1 MKKLS
6 KGKIAVITTTALAVA
21 TTAIITPVVFA
32 SKNNATDSKQ
42 SSQNAAKENKNDSN
56 SSINESDASSESL
69 AKNNDLSF
77 LPFLDE
83 DNVKDSKNLI
93 IVGDETRVS
102 ASNERTDLDE
112 SAPINGNQPI
122 NPVGPINA
130 SIPNLKDKEVSG
142 NIDKTNLAAIIGST
156 VGTVLGASVAGI
168 SVLAYNWKNSSNR
181 TTVPTAIDLQTRPNE
196 VELSSIPLD
205 SPSSSKSLLTQG
217 RQLKDLVI
225 DFKKENTQR
234 NYLLPSDWFA
244 SMNNGFNTGIINPD
258 FGNFVKFL
266 NENPEQKDNKL
277 AFFNY
282 LDKNDNAVKHFQ
294 SNLKSTNELIEEAFS
309 FLDDESVSSTDSS
322 PRNSVK
328 LPNLSAVPNEENN
341 VGIRAAKDVRKSTDD
356 PLTALGASYEQYLS
370 QKIDN
375 PNKPV
380 VLTSS
385 NDLEDSAN
393 KLVESY
399 AKYTSKSKNGTLDST
414 SSEELINNYYKFVS
428 TAKDKKADNDNVA
441 LPKLSANLD
450 LDKVYD
456 ELKGNTSVAGI
467 NKIDKISDKIQKALI
482 WEDPVLSTPN
492 KGSFENL
499 NILNKF
505 VTGDDEIEPA
515 PYAKVPRDRQGR
527 PVISKPFNQVAGT
540 FVKNNPEALEKGYI
554 YITTTRG
561 NNQTFKREARSFFI
575 PEVLLAKK
583 NKDYFESSLKLIWND
598 PKAKDNPY
606 IFIQKFDQIK
616 KENPRKHITPHYN
629 INTSG
634 DLTYATLSF
643 ENTFEDREIR
653 DQLKRSLSANDVD
666 KVVYSS
672 IRFDS
677 NGINSRALNTQ
688 KTTVESASRSLA
700 KISVDSERREEELR
714 SPIIVNTI
722 NENSK
727 IDSRRERAIVED
739 FSKLNSKTIK
749 TKKPL
754 KIKGLFSSKGSA
766 NKNTIKVGILKSI
779 RKRVSS
785 FFSSTANF
793 FRTKFAFLRR

>member
-32 SKNNATDSKQ
+32 SKNNAIDSKQ

-56 SSINESDASSESL
+56 SSINGSNSSSDSSV
-69 AKNNDLSF
+69 KNNDLSF

-83 DNVKDSKNLI
+83 ENAKDSKNVI
-93 IVGDETRVS
+93 IVGDEAYVS
-102 ASNERTDLDE
+102 SSNGRTSEDE

-122 NPVGPINA
+122 NPVGLINI
-130 SIPNLKDKEVSG
+130 SMPNIKDKEVSG
-142 NIDKTNLAAIIGST
+142 NIDKPNLAVIIGST
-156 VGTVLGASVAGI
+156 VGAVLGASLAGI
-168 SVLAYNWKNSSNR
+168 SVLGYNWKNSSNR
-181 TTVPTAIDLQTRPNE
+181 WTVPTAIDLQTRPNE

-205 SPSSSKSLLTQG
+205 SPSSNKSLLAQG
-217 RQLKDLVI
+217 RKLKDLVI
-225 DFKKENTQR
+225 DFKKENKQR
-234 NYLLPSDWFA
+234 NYLLPFDWFA
-244 SMNNGFNTGIINPD
+244 SMNDGFNTGIINPD
-258 FGNFVKFL
+258 FGDFVKFL

-282 LDKNDNAVKHFQ
+282 LDKNNNAVKHFQ
-294 SNLKSTNELIEEAFS
+294 SNLESTDKLIEEAFS

-341 VGIRAAKDVRKSTDD
+341 VGIRAAKDARKSTDD

-370 QKIDN
+370 QQIDN

-399 AKYTSKSKNGTLDST
+399 AKYSTKSKNDTLDST
-414 SSEELINNYYKFVS
+414 SSGELINSYYKFVS
-428 TAKDKKADNDNVA
+428 TAKDKKADNNDVA

-450 LDKVYD
+450 LGKVYD
-456 ELKGNTSVAGI
+456 ELKGNTLISGT
-467 NKIDKISDKIQKALI
+467 NKIDKISDKIKKALI

-492 KGSFENL
+492 EGSFENL

-505 VTGDDEIEPA
+505 LNGDDEIEPA
-515 PYAKVPRDRQGR
+515 SYAKVPRDRQGR
-527 PVISKPFNQVAGT
+527 PIISKPFNQVAGT
-540 FVKNNPEALEKGYI
+540 FVKNNPEALERGYI

-561 NNQTFKREARSFFI
+561 NNQTHKREARSFFI
-575 PEVLLAKK
+575 PVVLLDEK
-583 NKDYFESSLKLIWND
+583 NKTYFKNSLKLIWND
-598 PKAKDNPY
+598 PRAKDNPY
-606 IFIQKFDQIK
+606 IFIQKFDQIR
-616 KENPRKHITPHYN
+616 KENSDKHIIPYYN
-629 INTSG
+629 INNDG

-643 ENTFEDREIR
+643 ENTFEDGKIR
-653 DQLKRSLSANDVD
+653 DRLKRSLSANDVD
-666 KVVYSS
+666 KVIYSS
-672 IRFDS
+672 IRFNS
-677 NGINSRALNTQ
+677 NGVNSRVLDTQ
-688 KTTVESASRSLA
+688 KTTVQSASRSLS
-700 KISVDSERREEELR
+700 KISSDSQRRNKELS
-714 SPIIVNTI
+714 SPIIVNTM

-727 IDSRRERAIVED
+727 IDSTREKTIVED

-749 TKKPL
+749 TKEPL
-754 KIKGLFSSKGSA
+754 KIKGLSSS
-766 NKNTIKVGILKSI
+766 NSSSNENTIRVGILDWI
-779 RKRVSS
+779 RKQVSN
-785 FFSSTANF
+785 FFSSTADF
-793 FRTKFAFLRR
+793 FRTRFAFLRR

>member
-32 SKNNATDSKQ
+32 SKNNGTDSKQ
-42 SSQNAAKENKNDSN
+42 SSQNATKENKNDSN
-56 SSINESDASSESL
+56 SSINGSDSSSDSSV
-69 AKNNDLSF
+69 KNNDLSF

-83 DNVKDSKNLI
+83 ENAKDSKNVI
-93 IVGDETRVS
+93 IVGDETSVPSSNGRTS
-102 ASNERTDLDE
+102 ADE

-122 NPVGPINA
+122 NPVGSINT
-130 SIPNLKDKEVSG
+130 SMPNIKDKEVSG

-156 VGTVLGASVAGI
+156 VGAVLGASVAGI

-181 TTVPTAIDLQTRPNE
+181 ATVPTAIDLQTRPNE

-205 SPSSSKSLLTQG
+205 SPSSNKSLLAQG

-258 FGNFVKFL
+258 FGDFVKFL

-309 FLDDESVSSTDSS
+309 FLDDESVNSTDSS

-399 AKYTSKSKNGTLDST
+399 AKYSAKSKNGTLDST
-414 SSEELINNYYKFVS
+414 SSDELINNYYKFVS
-428 TAKDKKADNDNVA
+428 TAKDKRADNNDVA

-456 ELKGNTSVAGI
+456 ELKGNTLISGA
-467 NKIDKISDKIQKALI
+467 NKIDKISDKIGKALI

-505 VTGDDEIEPA
+505 VNGDDEIEPA

-540 FVKNNPEALEKGYI
+540 FVKNNPEALERGYI

-575 PEVLLAKK
+575 PEVLLDKK
-583 NKDYFESSLKLIWND
+583 NKAYFENSLKLIWND
-598 PKAKDNPY
+598 PTAKDNPY

-616 KENPRKHITPHYN
+616 KENPNRHIIPHYN
-629 INTSG
+629 IKNEG

-666 KVVYSS
+666 KVIYSS

-677 NGINSRALNTQ
+677 NGVNSRVLNTQ
-688 KTTVESASRSLA
+688 KTTVQSASRSLS
-700 KISVDSERREEELR
+700 KISSDSERRNQELS
-714 SPIIVNTI
+714 SPIIVNAM

-727 IDSRRERAIVED
+727 IDSKRGRTIVED

-754 KIKGLFSSKGSA
+754 KIKGLFSSNSSS
-766 NKNTIKVGILKSI
+766 NKNTIKVGILNSI
-779 RKRVSS
+779 RKRVSN
-785 FFSSTANF
+785 FFSSTADF

>member
-32 SKNNATDSKQ
+32 SKKNAIDSKQ

-56 SSINESDASSESL
+56 SSINGSNSSSDSSV
-69 AKNNDLSF
+69 KNNDLSF
-77 LPFLDE
+77 LPFLNE
-83 DNVKDSKNLI
+83 ENVKDSKNLI
-93 IVGDETRVS
+93 IVGDQTSVS
-102 ASNERTDLDE
+102 SSNEKTSEDE
-112 SAPINGNQPI
+112 SAPIGGNQPI
-122 NPVGPINA
+122 NPVGSVNT
-130 SIPNLKDKEVSG
+130 SMPNIKDKEVSG
-142 NIDKTNLAAIIGST
+142 NIDKPNLAVIIGST
-156 VGTVLGASVAGI
+156 VGAVLGASLAGI
-168 SVLAYNWKNSSNR
+168 SVLGYNWKNSSGR
-181 TTVPTAIDLQTRPNE
+181 WTVPTAIDLQTRSNE

-205 SPSSSKSLLTQG
+205 SPSSNKSLLAQG

-225 DFKKENTQR
+225 DFRKENKQR
-234 NYLLPSDWFA
+234 NYLLPTDWFA
-244 SMNNGFNTGIINPD
+244 SMNDGFNTGIINPD

-282 LDKNDNAVKHFQ
+282 LDKNNDKVKHFQ
-294 SNLKSTNELIEEAFS
+294 SNLTSTDELIEEAFS
-309 FLDDESVSSTDSS
+309 FLDDESVSSTNSS

-328 LPNLSAVPNEENN
+328 LPNLSAVANEENN
-341 VGIRAAKDVRKSTDD
+341 VEIRAAKDVRKPTDD

-375 PNKPV
+375 PDKPV

-399 AKYTSKSKNGTLDST
+399 VKYSAKSKNGTLDST
-414 SSEELINNYYKFVS
+414 SSDELVNDYYKFLS
-428 TAKDKKADNDNVA
+428 TAKDKRADNSDVA

-450 LDKVYD
+450 LNKVYD
-456 ELKGNTSVAGI
+456 ELKGNTLISGA
-467 NKIDKISDKIQKALI
+467 NKIDKISDKIKKALI
-482 WEDPVLSTPN
+482 WEEPVLSTPN
-492 KGSFENL
+492 EGSFENL
-499 NILNKF
+499 DILNKF
-505 VTGDDEIEPA
+505 VSGDDEIEPTS
-515 PYAKVPRDRQGR
+515 YAKVPRDRQGR
-527 PVISKPFNQVAGT
+527 PIISRPFNQVAGT
-540 FVKNNPEALEKGYI
+540 FVKNNPSALEKGYI

-561 NNQTFKREARSFFI
+561 NNQTSKREARSFFI
-575 PEVLLAKK
+575 PVVLLDEK
-583 NKDYFESSLKLIWND
+583 NKTYFKNSLKLIWND

-616 KENPRKHITPHYN
+616 KENPNKHIIPHYS
-629 INTSG
+629 INNEG

-643 ENTFEDREIR
+643 ENTFEDGKIR
-653 DQLKRSLSANDVD
+653 DRLKRSLSANDVD
-666 KVVYSS
+666 KVIYSS
-672 IRFDS
+672 IRLDS
-677 NGINSRALNTQ
+677 NGVNSRVLNTQ
-688 KTTVESASRSLA
+688 KTTVRSASRSLL
-700 KISVDSERREEELR
+700 KISSDSERRNKELS
-714 SPIIVNTI
+714 SPSIVNAM

-727 IDSRRERAIVED
+727 IASTRERTIVED

-749 TKKPL
+749 TKEPL
-754 KIKGLFSSKGSA
+754 KIKGLSSS
-766 NKNTIKVGILKSI
+766 NSSSNENTIRVGILDWI

-793 FRTKFAFLRR
+793 FRTRFAFLRR

>member
-32 SKNNATDSKQ
+32 SKNNATDFKQ
-42 SSQNAAKENKNDSN
+42 SSQNAAKKNKNDFN
-56 SSINESDASSESL
+56 SSINGSNSSSDSSV
-69 AKNNDLSF
+69 KNNDLSF

-83 DNVKDSKNLI
+83 ENAKDSKNVI
-93 IVGDETRVS
+93 IVGDEAYVS
-102 ASNERTDLDE
+102 SSDEKTSEDE

-122 NPVGPINA
+122 NPVGLINI
-130 SIPNLKDKEVSG
+130 SMPNIKDKEVSG

-156 VGTVLGASVAGI
+156 VGAVLGASLAGI

-205 SPSSSKSLLTQG
+205 SPSSNKSLLAQG

-234 NYLLPSDWFA
+234 NYLLPLDWFA
-244 SMNNGFNTGIINPD
+244 SMNDGFNTGIINPD

-282 LDKNDNAVKHFQ
+282 LDKNNNAVKHFQ
-294 SNLKSTNELIEEAFS
+294 SNLKSTDQLIEEAFS

-328 LPNLSAVPNEENN
+328 LPNLSAVTNEENN
-341 VGIRAAKDVRKSTDD
+341 VGIRAAKDVRKPTDD

-370 QKIDN
+370 QQIDN

-385 NDLEDSAN
+385 NHLEDSAN
-393 KLVESY
+393 ELVESY
-399 AKYTSKSKNGTLDST
+399 VKYSAKSKNGTLDSA
-414 SSEELINNYYKFVS
+414 SSEELIKNYYKFIS
-428 TAKDKKADNDNVA
+428 TGKDKKADNNDVA

-456 ELKGNTSVAGI
+456 ELKGNTLISGS
-467 NKIDKISDKIQKALI
+467 NKIDKISDKIKKALI

-499 NILNKF
+499 KILNKF
-505 VTGDDEIEPA
+505 VNGDDEIEPA
-515 PYAKVPRDRQGR
+515 SYAKVPRDRQGK
-527 PVISKPFNQVAGT
+527 PIISKPFNQVAGT
-540 FVKNNPEALEKGYI
+540 FVKNNPEALQTGYI

-561 NNQTFKREARSFFI
+561 NNQTSKREARSFFI
-575 PEVLLAKK
+575 PVVLLDKK
-583 NKDYFESSLKLIWND
+583 NKDYFENSLKLIWND
-598 PKAKDNPY
+598 PWAKDNPY

-616 KENPRKHITPHYN
+616 KENPNKHIIPHYS
-629 INTSG
+629 INNEG

-643 ENTFEDREIR
+643 ESTFKDGKIR

-666 KVVYSS
+666 KVIYSS
-672 IRFDS
+672 IWFDS
-677 NGINSRALNTQ
+677 NGVNSRVLNTQ
-688 KTTVESASRSLA
+688 KTTVQSASRLLL
-700 KISVDSERREEELR
+700 KISSDSERRNKELS
-714 SPIIVNTI
+714 SPMIVNAM

-727 IDSRRERAIVED
+727 IDSTREKTIVEN
-739 FSKLNSKTIK
+739 FSKLNSRTIK
-749 TKKPL
+749 TEKPL
-754 KIKGLFSSKGSA
+754 RIKGLSSS
-766 NKNTIKVGILKSI
+766 NSSSNENTIRVGILDWI
-779 RKRVSS
+779 RNRVSN

>member
-6 KGKIAVITTTALAVA
+6 KGKIAVITTTALAVV

-32 SKNNATDSKQ
+32 SKKNATDFKQ
-42 SSQNAAKENKNDSN
+42 SSQNAAKKNKNDFN
-56 SSINESDASSESL
+56 SSINGSNSSSDSSV
-69 AKNNDLSF
+69 KNNDLSF
-77 LPFLDE
+77 LPFLNE
-83 DNVKDSKNLI
+83 KNAKDSKNVI
-93 IVGDETRVS
+93 IVGDEAYVS
-102 ASNERTDLDE
+102 SSNGRTSADE
-112 SAPINGNQPI
+112 SAPINENQPI
-122 NPVGPINA
+122 NPVGLINI
-130 SIPNLKDKEVSG
+130 SMPDIKDKEVSG

-156 VGTVLGASVAGI
+156 VGAVLGASLAGI
-168 SVLAYNWKNSSNR
+168 SVIAYNWKNSSNR
-181 TTVPTAIDLQTRPNE
+181 ATVPTSIDLQTRPNE

-205 SPSSSKSLLTQG
+205 SPSSNKSLLAQG

-225 DFKKENTQR
+225 DFRKENKQR
-234 NYLLPSDWFA
+234 NYLLPLDWFA
-244 SMNNGFNTGIINPD
+244 SMNDGFNTGIINPD
-258 FGNFVKFL
+258 FGDFVKFL

-282 LDKNDNAVKHFQ
+282 LDKNNNTVKHFQ
-294 SNLKSTNELIEEAFS
+294 SNLKSTDELIEEAFS
-309 FLDDESVSSTDSS
+309 FLDDESVSSTHSS

-370 QKIDN
+370 QQIDN

-385 NDLEDSAN
+385 NDLENSAN

-399 AKYTSKSKNGTLDST
+399 AKYSAKSKNGTLDSA
-414 SSEELINNYYKFVS
+414 SSNELIKNYYKFIS
-428 TAKDKKADNDNVA
+428 TGKDKKADNNDVA

-456 ELKGNTSVAGI
+456 ELKGNTLISGS
-467 NKIDKISDKIQKALI
+467 NKIDKISDKIKKALI

-499 NILNKF
+499 KILNKF
-505 VTGDDEIEPA
+505 VNGDDEIEPA
-515 PYAKVPRDRQGR
+515 SYAKVPRDRQGK
-527 PVISKPFNQVAGT
+527 PIISKPFNQVAGT
-540 FVKNNPEALEKGYI
+540 FVKNNPSALEKGYI

-561 NNQTFKREARSFFI
+561 NNQTSKREARSFFI
-575 PEVLLAKK
+575 PVVLLDKK
-583 NKDYFESSLKLIWND
+583 NKDYFENSLKLIWND
-598 PKAKDNPY
+598 PWAKDNPY

-616 KENPRKHITPHYN
+616 KENPNKHIIPHYS
-629 INTSG
+629 INNEG

-643 ENTFEDREIR
+643 ESTFKDGKIR

-666 KVVYSS
+666 KVIYSS
-672 IRFDS
+672 IWFDS
-677 NGINSRALNTQ
+677 NGVNSRVLNTQ
-688 KTTVESASRSLA
+688 KTTVESASRLLL
-700 KISVDSERREEELR
+700 KISSDSERRNKELS
-714 SPIIVNTI
+714 SPIIVNAM

-727 IDSRRERAIVED
+727 IDSTREKTIVED
-739 FSKLNSKTIK
+739 FSKLNSRTIK
-749 TKKPL
+749 TEKPL
-754 KIKGLFSSKGSA
+754 RIKGLSSS
-766 NKNTIKVGILKSI
+766 NSSSNENTIRVGILDWI
-779 RKRVSS
+779 RNRVSN

>member
-32 SKNNATDSKQ
+32 SKNNAIDSKQ

-56 SSINESDASSESL
+56 SSINGSNSSSDSSV
-69 AKNNDLSF
+69 KNNDLSF

-83 DNVKDSKNLI
+83 ENAKDSKNVI
-93 IVGDETRVS
+93 IVGDEAYVS
-102 ASNERTDLDE
+102 SSDEKTSEDE

-122 NPVGPINA
+122 NPVGSVNNSMSNI
-130 SIPNLKDKEVSG
+130 KDKEVSG
-142 NIDKTNLAAIIGST
+142 NIDKPNLAVIIGST
-156 VGTVLGASVAGI
+156 VGAVLGASLAGI
-168 SVLAYNWKNSSNR
+168 SVLGYNWKNSSNR
-181 TTVPTAIDLQTRPNE
+181 WTVPTAIDLQTRPNE
-196 VELSSIPLD
+196 VELTSIPLD
-205 SPSSSKSLLTQG
+205 SPSSNKSLLTQG

-225 DFKKENTQR
+225 DFKKENKQR
-234 NYLLPSDWFA
+234 NYLLPLDWFA
-244 SMNNGFNTGIINPD
+244 SMNDGFNTGIINPD

-282 LDKNDNAVKHFQ
+282 LDKNNNKVKHFQ
-294 SNLKSTNELIEEAFS
+294 SNLKSTDQLIEEAFS
-309 FLDDESVSSTDSS
+309 FLDDESVSSTNSS
-322 PRNSVK
+322 PRNSVR
-328 LPNLSAVPNEENN
+328 LPNLSAVTNEENN
-341 VGIRAAKDVRKSTDD
+341 VGIRAAKDVRKPTDD

-385 NDLEDSAN
+385 NHLEDSAN
-393 KLVESY
+393 ELVESY
-399 AKYTSKSKNGTLDST
+399 VKYSAKSKNGTLDSA
-414 SSEELINNYYKFVS
+414 SSEELIKNYYKFIS
-428 TAKDKKADNDNVA
+428 TGKDKKADNNDVA

-456 ELKGNTSVAGI
+456 ELKGNTLISGS
-467 NKIDKISDKIQKALI
+467 NKIDKISDKIKKALI

-499 NILNKF
+499 KILNKF
-505 VTGDDEIEPA
+505 VNGDDEIEPA
-515 PYAKVPRDRQGR
+515 SYAKVPRDRQGK
-527 PVISKPFNQVAGT
+527 PIISKPFNQVAGT
-540 FVKNNPEALEKGYI
+540 FVKNNPEALQTGYI

-561 NNQTFKREARSFFI
+561 NNQTSKREARSFFI
-575 PEVLLAKK
+575 PVVLLDKK
-583 NKDYFESSLKLIWND
+583 NKDYFENSLKLIWND
-598 PKAKDNPY
+598 PWAKDNPY

-616 KENPRKHITPHYN
+616 KENPNKHIIPHYS
-629 INTSG
+629 INNEG

-643 ENTFEDREIR
+643 ESTFKDGKIR

-666 KVVYSS
+666 KVIYSS
-672 IRFDS
+672 IWFDS
-677 NGINSRALNTQ
+677 NGVNSRVLNTQ
-688 KTTVESASRSLA
+688 KTTVQSASRLLL
-700 KISVDSERREEELR
+700 KISSDSERRNKELS
-714 SPIIVNTI
+714 SPIIVNAM

-727 IDSRRERAIVED
+727 IDSTREKTIVKD
-739 FSKLNSKTIK
+739 FSKLNSRTIK
-749 TKKPL
+749 TEKPL
-754 KIKGLFSSKGSA
+754 RIKGLSSS
-766 NKNTIKVGILKSI
+766 NSSSNENTIRVGILDWI
-779 RKRVSS
+779 RNRVSN